1 MAFLGV
7 IPTGEKLS
15 LKLSDKE
22 VEREAIGRSLLM
34 IGGTVSL
41 LGSAMIFS
49 VNPAVKEEGQGI
61 WQSLP
66 GLIKEHKVLAVV
78 GLGVVFAGV
87 STLMLRGKMLKR
99 FGLSGH
105 KHR

>member
-1 MAFLGV
+1 MALLGV
-7 IPTGEKLS
+7 IPTGQDLS

-22 VEREAIGRSLLM
+22 VEREAIGRALLM
-34 IGGTVSL
+34 IGGTTSL

-49 VNPAVKEEGQGI
+49 VNPAVKEEGQGV

-66 GLIKEHKVLAVV
+66 GMIKEHKVLAIV
-78 GLGVVFAGV
+78 GLGIVFAGV

-105 KHR
+105 RSR